1 MIRLLVVKEFTAVS
15 NHHHST
21 GDLGS
26 WSNLHTK
33 FYILNDVIWN
43 LLLDFTSDKLL
54 YVDCELQFST
64 MNLKILQK
72 KCIHQFISPF
82 VNGILKTKLPKYKK
96 CYSECSQC
104 SIHLKHIYNR
114 VITFPPK
121 NFGVLLKVIKIF
133 EPFLYYM

>member
-15 NHHHST
+15 NHHHHST

-54 YVDCELQFST
+54 YVDCELQFSS

-72 KCIHQFISPF
+72 NVYIDSYHHSWMEFPQQNFPSTKNATVSVVNVAFIWSRY
-82 VNGILKTKLPKYKK
+82 I
-96 CYSECSQC
+96 Q
-104 SIHLKHIYNR
+104 
-114 VITFPPK
+114 
-121 NFGVLLKVIKIF
+121 
-133 EPFLYYM
+133 

>member
-1 MIRLLVVKEFTAVS
+1 MMIRLLVVKEFTAVS

-54 YVDCELQFST
+54 YVDCELQFSS

-72 KCIHQFISPF
+72 KCIYRFISPF
-82 VNGILKTKLPKYKK
+82 VNGIPTTKLPKYKK
-96 CYSECSQC
+96 CHSECSQC
-104 SIHLKHIYNR
+104 SIHLKYVYIIRSLGINLN
-114 VITFPPK
+114 ISIDAT
-121 NFGVLLKVIKIF
+121 
-133 EPFLYYM
+133 